1 MATFF
6 ATIAYELDPATPAD
20 ARKLLRAEM
29 VGRRWQD
36 KSNGHPLPGNVLWAR
51 RAAGPSETTDDVHRA
66 CGVDLASAVA
76 AVAERGL
83 TIAVRR
89 AWVQV
94 AGSGTYGLVAIP
106 APTGAAR

>member
-1 MATFF
+1 MSTFF
-6 ATIAYELDPATPAD
+6 ATLVYELDPSTEAD

-36 KSNGHPLPGNVLWAR
+36 RADGRPLPGTALWIR

-66 CGVDLASAVA
+66 CGEDLLSSIA
-76 AVAERGL
+76 AVERGGRRVTL
-83 TIAVRR
+83 RR

-94 AGSGTYGLVAIP
+94 AGAGTYGLLAVPPKAE
-106 APTGAAR
+106 G

>member
-6 ATIAYELDPATPAD
+6 ATLVYELDASTEAD

-36 KSNGHPLPGNVLWAR
+36 KIDGRPLPATALWMR
-51 RAAGPSETTDDVHRA
+51 RAAGPSDSTDDVHRA
-66 CGVDLASAVA
+66 CGTDLVEAVA
-76 AVAERGL
+76 SVQKLGARVQ
-83 TIAVRR
+83 VRR

-94 AGSGTYGLVAIP
+94 TGAGTYGLIALPQVV
-106 APTGAAR
+106 